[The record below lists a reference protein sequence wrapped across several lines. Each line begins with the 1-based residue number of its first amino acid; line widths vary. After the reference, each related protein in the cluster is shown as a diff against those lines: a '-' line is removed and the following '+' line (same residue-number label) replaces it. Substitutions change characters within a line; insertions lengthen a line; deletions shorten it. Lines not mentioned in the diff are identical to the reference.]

1 MRRMRLW
8 HHAGFAPP
16 DPAMSPYTELH
27 TRLTTHPDHARF
39 TGPPVD
45 IGDLGPGELGRLWPL
60 LQAALRGPDP
70 EPGRYALASQVL
82 RQAQERMLA
91 PRLDSALLLATL
103 RAVRQEQAPVAWL
116 LAQARYLAAGAESAF
131 GSAPES
137 APESAFNA
145 ELEAVLEPLLPPPKQ
160 WFGYRHPLLAV
171 ARAVGA
177 GGLLAR
183 LAGLVREHGGDAL
196 PVREFAVLR
205 QVGLPSLF
213 SLGRGSCLGLGE
225 PGDDQEAEPAALLA
239 GEPEYLAFA
248 RVALEDAARLVDRL
262 HAGELP
268 YEADGAFGHD
278 DAMVLGLAA
287 RVAATCDAPWY
298 PGVIGRLL
306 PGVCVA
312 PTAARTAPSQALT
325 IALGHAVEA
334 APTPEA
340 ILALRQALAVV
351 RHAGLQKK
359 LARHQKPAER
369 GLAQRPEVALR
380 LLDAGLQPKQERALL
395 TRFFESGFVRP
406 LAMPY
411 AEWRA
416 RLLANDTTAG
426 FARSLVWQAGTSF
439 MLGDGDAPVDAG
451 GQPLAIADDA
461 PVSLWHPVDVGEDE
475 REAWRA
481 RIVEHKLRQ
490 PVRQVF
496 REFYRPFD
504 ADIFAGYE
512 LAAARLV
519 GLARREGW
527 TIDYDGLTRQFG
539 ELRAYLVLT
548 GKVYPGHDGCV
559 GSLAI
564 GFMCGARPVP
574 LAEAPPRIVS
584 EACRAVDLLVSVS
597 AVALEADAGKDPRE
611 RSRRLLLLADQTGM
625 DAMRRRVIAQLL
637 QAQIAA
643 GRVRL
648 EGFHVHAGGAQV
660 SMRTGRVLRDGAPVE
675 LAPAPA
681 TRLSAVPWLPYDEA
695 LLERVIHS
703 VGTLLAA
710 EEGG

>member
-1 MRRMRLW
+1 
-8 HHAGFAPP
+8 
-16 DPAMSPYTELH
+16 MSPYTELH
-27 TRLTTHPDHARF
+27 TRLTTHPDHERF
-39 TGPPVD
+39 TGPPID
-45 IGDLGPGELGRLWPL
+45 IGDLSPGELGRLWPS
-60 LQAALRGPDP
+60 LQAALRGPDTGP
-70 EPGRYALASQVL
+70 RRHALASQVL
-82 RQAQERMLA
+82 RQAQERALV

-103 RAVRQEQAPVAWL
+103 RAVRQEQAAIGWL
-116 LAQARYLAAGAESAF
+116 LAQARYLATGPESA
-131 GSAPES
+131 SES
-137 APESAFNA
+137 APESA
-145 ELEAVLEPLLPPPKQ
+145 LEAALEPLLPPPEQ
-160 WFGYRHPLLAV
+160 WFAYRHPLLAI
-171 ARAVGA
+171 ARAAGA

-183 LAGLVREHGGDAL
+183 LAVLVRERGDEAL
-196 PVREFAVLR
+196 PVREFAVLC

-213 SLGRGSCLGLGE
+213 ILGRGSCHGLVE
-225 PGDDQEAEPAALLA
+225 LGDDTQADPAATLA
-239 GEPEYLAFA
+239 GEPEYVAFA
-248 RVALEDAARLVDRL
+248 RSALEGAVRLVDRL

-287 RVAATCDAPWY
+287 RAAATCDAPWY
-298 PGVIGRLL
+298 PDVIARLL

-369 GLAQRPEVALR
+369 GLARRPEVALR
-380 LLDAGLQPKQERALL
+380 LLDAGLEPKQERALL
-395 TRFFESGFVRP
+395 TQFFESGFVRP
-406 LAMPY
+406 FAMPY
-411 AEWRA
+411 AEWRE
-416 RLLANDTTAG
+416 RLLANATAAG
-426 FARSLVWQAGTSF
+426 FARSLVWQAGASF
-439 MLGDGDAPVDAG
+439 MLGDGDIAVDAAG
-451 GQPLAIADDA
+451 RPLAIAHDA
-461 PVSLWHPVDVGEDE
+461 PVSLWHPVDVEEDE

-481 RIVEHKLRQ
+481 RVVERKLRQ

-496 REFYRPFD
+496 REFYRPLD
-504 ADIFAGYE
+504 GDIFAGYE
-512 LAAARLV
+512 LAAVRLI

-527 TIDYDGLTRQFG
+527 TIELDCLARQFG
-539 ELRAYLVLT
+539 ELRAHLALT
-548 GKVYPGHDGCV
+548 DDVYPGYDGVV

-564 GFMCGARPVP
+564 GFMRSAGRVP

-597 AVALEADAGKDPRE
+597 AVALEADADRDLGE
-611 RSRRLLLLADQTGM
+611 RGRRLLLLADQAGV

-660 SMRTGRVLRDGAPVE
+660 SMRTGRVLRNGTPVE
-675 LAPAPA
+675 LAPPAPA
-681 TRLSAVPWLPYDEA
+681 KRLRAVPWLPYDEA
-695 LLERVIHS
+695 LLERVIHG
-703 VGTLLAA
+703 VGALLAV
-710 EEGG
+710 EEDGQAA